1 MNITLAILTNY
12 SGGDIKKTIA
22 SAQFCDDIL
31 VFEDGDIKKLR
42 PSNLPENTR
51 FYSRLVNGDFA
62 SQRNFAISKAQTDWI
77 LFLDDDE
84 KLTSELAVEIQKVIK
99 SDGPTVYRLRR
110 RDFFWK
116 TELKHGETAL
126 ARSHG
131 YIRLMKKGSSLW
143 KGRVHETYI
152 TEKKVGQLMGFI
164 NHYPH
169 PTVTSFI
176 NSVNIYSTLRAEEL
190 WRQGKKSSTIDLL
203 FLPAGK
209 FIYTYFFKFGFLDG
223 PAGFMY
229 SFMMS
234 FHSFLVRAKLLQYE
248 EIT

>member
-1 MNITLAILTNY
+1 MNITLAIITNY

-22 SAQFCDDIL
+22 SALFCDDIL
-31 VFEDGDIKKLR
+31 ILEDGDIKKFR
-42 PSNLPENTR
+42 PSGLPENIR
-51 FYSRLVNGDFA
+51 YYSRLVNGDFA
-62 SQRNFAISKAQTDWI
+62 AQRNFAISKAHFDWI

-84 KLTSELAVEIQKVIK
+84 ELTSELAAEIQKVIK
-99 SDGPTVYRLRR
+99 SEGPTVYRLRR

-116 TELKHGETAL
+116 TELKHGETAS
-126 ARSHG
+126 ARKSG

-143 KGRVHETYI
+143 KGRVHETYV
-152 TEKKVGQLMGFI
+152 TEKKIGQLNAFI
-164 NHYPH
+164 NHRPH

-176 NSVNIYSTLRAEEL
+176 NSVNTYSTLRAQEL
-190 WRQGKKSSTIDLL
+190 WQQGKRSSTLDLL
-203 FLPAGK
+203 FLPVGK
-209 FIYTYFFKFGFLDG
+209 FVYTYFIKLGFLDG